1 MKLSTSIKAKR
12 GAIQILRRVTL
23 LIFIAILSVA
33 GYTIWS
39 DYTDDLAAAEVST
52 QNHARVLQ
60 VQWDASLRRLGA
72 ILNGLAK
79 QIPEQAL
86 SGTGEQNHGKAV
98 QALLD
103 DSMSD
108 FAEVMAIRV
117 LDASGDVRYSSPFSN
132 KRGVNS
138 ADRDFFTEPRSNA
151 TPHLFFSGI
160 ISSRVSGKQT
170 MVVSRAMHNAKGE
183 FLGVVTA
190 GISIEHFQN
199 QFRKLNVGANGSIAL
214 RRADNLAL
222 VVRWPHFP
230 AEVNQPLLPANL
242 IARSIARGEKQFT
255 VKMKAQTNGV
265 VRIFGNAR
273 LEQFPFFVTVAYDVN
288 DVLANWRRQSLL
300 TGFVSLSMFL
310 VLLVLLRR
318 YARSQESEIATL
330 RDLAQNQTRV
340 RLLARIFESSGEAI
354 LLLDQQERILEVNH
368 AYTRLTGYSL
378 PQILER
384 PLRDLLYPA
393 GQGPGGKPGSLSL
406 PEELLCLRKNG
417 SSFPV
422 LHTRASLLDEEG
434 ALAYTIINFTDITE
448 RKRIEQMK
456 SEFVSTVSHE
466 LRTPLTS
473 ICGGLGLLVG
483 GALGSLPAPAMRILN
498 IAHSNSLR
506 LAVLI
511 NDLLDMEKLA
521 AGKMEMKL
529 QQQALMP
536 LLDATLES
544 NQAYA
549 QTHQVRLCLI
559 ARADEVQVL
568 VDGVRLQQVLSN
580 LLSNAAKFSPPNSQ
594 VEVRV
599 LRQESMVRVEVQDH
613 GQGVPPEFYGRMF
626 EKFAQADGADTRQHG
641 GTGLGLAISK
651 QIIEQMQGK
660 IGFESVV
667 NQGAL
672 FFIQLPI
679 IA

>member
-12 GAIQILRRVTL
+12 GGMQSLRWAAS
-23 LIFIAILSVA
+23 LIFFAILSVS

-39 DYTDDLAAAEVST
+39 DYRDDMAAAEISA

-72 ILNGLAK
+72 ILNGLSK

-86 SGTGEQNHGKAV
+86 SGSGEQSHGKAV

-103 DSMSD
+103 DGVSD
-108 FAEVMAIRV
+108 FAEVIAIRV
-117 LDASGDVRYSSPFSN
+117 VDAGGDVRYSSPYTAQ
-132 KRGVNS
+132 RGFNS
-138 ADRDFFTEPRSNA
+138 SAHDFFIEPRSNSS
-151 TPHLFFSGI
+151 PHLFFSKVVT
-160 ISSRVSGKQT
+160 SRITGKQT
-170 MVVSRAMHNAKGE
+170 MVVSRAMHNAKGA

-199 QFRKLNVGANGSIAL
+199 QFRKLNVGKNGSIAL

-222 VVRWPHFP
+222 VVRWPHLP
-230 AEVNQPLLPANL
+230 AEVNKPLLPANL
-242 IARSIARGEKQFT
+242 IAQRIARGEKQFT
-255 VKMKAQTNGV
+255 VKMKAQTDGV

-288 DVLANWRRQSLL
+288 DVLTNWRRQALMV
-300 TGFVSLSMFL
+300 GFASLSMFL

-318 YARSQESEIATL
+318 YAHSQENEITAL
-330 RDLAQNQTRV
+330 QNLAQNQARV
-340 RLLARIFESSGEAI
+340 RLLARVFENSGEAI
-354 LLLDQQERILEVNH
+354 LLLDQQERILEVNL
-368 AYTRLTGYSL
+368 AFTRLTGYTL
-378 PQILER
+378 AELGQRQLA
-384 PLRDLLYPA
+384 DLLHPCEQSVGVSSA
-393 GQGPGGKPGSLSL
+393 SWS
-406 PEELLCLRKNG
+406 EELLCKRKDG

-422 LHTRASLLDEEG
+422 LHTRASLLDEAGE
-434 ALAYTIINFTDITE
+434 LTYIIINLTDITE
-448 RKRIEQMK
+448 RKRVEQMK

-483 GALGSLPAPAMRILN
+483 GALGSLPAPAMKILN

-506 LAVLI
+506 LSVLI

-559 ARADEVQVL
+559 ERADEVQVL

-599 LRQESMVRVEVQDH
+599 LRQEGMVRVEVQDH

-679 IA
+679 VA